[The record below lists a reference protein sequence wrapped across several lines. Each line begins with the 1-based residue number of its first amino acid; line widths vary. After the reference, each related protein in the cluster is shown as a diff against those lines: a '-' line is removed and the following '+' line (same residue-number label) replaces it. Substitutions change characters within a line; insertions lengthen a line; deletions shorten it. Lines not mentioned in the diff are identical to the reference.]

1 MVYFLLKKVLLFY
14 IDLLF
19 IRLSAPELRSEVR
32 GYLRHRLFTALHNSR
47 MGSSLGQ
54 LDAQPV
60 SPKVQTLNLLI
71 AEYLL
76 KMRHHF
82 TLSVFSCEAPN
93 VACVSPNLPEVLKQS
108 SGRSVH
114 VFSKQDLDDVLD
126 TLGLTKDAPPVQ
138 ALRRKYEQDS
148 QQALLTCILR
158 SLPDMLAQTKAPVQV
173 EVVETRTKENM
184 TKNFD
189 VDEMQRYYN
198 HSYRRWEA

>member
-1 MVYFLLKKVLLFY
+1 MH
-14 IDLLF
+14 
-19 IRLSAPELRSEVR
+19 RLSAPELRSEVR

-47 MGSSLGQ
+47 VGGSLGQ

-93 VACVSPNLPEVLKQS
+93 VACVSPNLPEVMKQS

-114 VFSKQDLDDVLD
+114 VFGEQDLDDVLE
-126 TLGLTKDAPPVQ
+126 TLGLAKDAPPVQ
-138 ALRRKYEQDS
+138 ALRRKYQQDK

-158 SLPDMLAQTKAPVQV
+158 SLPEMLAQPPAAFVRP
-173 EVVETRTKENM
+173 EGETRTPGQNKSEH
-184 TKNFD
+184 FD
-189 VDEMQRYYN
+189 LNEIKRYYLRFWWCRN
-198 HSYRRWEA
+198 GFYLCIFV